1 MIDIINIIIVMKHNS
16 YYQFLNGLIID
27 LIYTQKEINTKW
39 SDKVSENI
47 IQIITK

>member
-1 MIDIINIIIVMKHNS
+1 MKHNS

-27 LIYTQKEINTKW
+27 LTCTQKEINTKW
-39 SDKVSENI
+39 SDNISENI